1 MTPGNVAIEGESGGT
16 SERTES
22 ARPPTGRSAAEL
34 AALLAAAEARIVD
47 LEERHIATVD
57 ALHDGLFI
65 VGPGAKLEYA
75 NTSAIE
81 LFGYSQEDLVKPETW
96 IDLAPINE
104 AGRPAGPNEHST
116 LICFRTG
123 EPVEAIMGVHTAH
136 HGLRWL
142 DSTSIPILRDGTVR
156 GVVTTFTDITEQRQ
170 AAELLL
176 ASEQRFRLLTESL
189 PVGVY
194 QTDAMNEVTYV
205 NPKWCEITEIAE
217 EDAIGLRFI
226 DHIHPDD
233 VDPAAEQFR
242 QSRISQ
248 GGFRMQMRFTTGT
261 GKLRWL
267 STYGVPTFDDE
278 TGKLRSLIGSIEDVT
293 PYVTA
298 QESLTHAATH
308 DPLTDLPNRS
318 LMLDHLELAL
328 SRTERDR
335 SRVALL
341 FLDLDR
347 FKQVND
353 TMGHDAGDDLL
364 VEVARRL
371 GGIVRPSDT
380 VSRIG
385 GDEFVVLC
393 TEVADEHHALAVA
406 QRVLSVIEAEPFHLW
421 GTKIAVTASIGIA
434 LSPVGTPAHPEALLR
449 DADAAMYRA
458 KENGRARLELFDEA
472 MRIRAARRLELSD
485 ELARAVEQGDI
496 LVHYQP
502 CIDLP
507 TGRMTGVEAL
517 ARWLHP
523 TRGMLPPSEFIPIA
537 EETGL
542 IVGLGLRVLA
552 TACRQICVWEDLL
565 GDDAPRVHV
574 NISAR
579 QLSANNLPLIVRQL
593 LDQSEIDPA
602 NLCLE
607 ITESVLMEDAASAV
621 DALERLKQLGVALA
635 IDDFG
640 TGYSSLSYLRR
651 FPIDVLKVDQSFI
664 AGLGPDPED
673 SAIVAAIISLA
684 RSLDLVPL
692 AEGVETLEQVALL
705 EALGC
710 TGAQGY
716 LFAKPMAAEDLT
728 PLILASLGR

>member
-1 MTPGNVAIEGESGGT
+1 
-16 SERTES
+16 
-22 ARPPTGRSAAEL
+22 
-34 AALLAAAEARIVD
+34 
-47 LEERHIATVD
+47 
-57 ALHDGLFI
+57 
-65 VGPGAKLEYA
+65 
-75 NTSAIE
+75 
-81 LFGYSQEDLVKPETW
+81 
-96 IDLAPINE
+96 
-104 AGRPAGPNEHST
+104 
-116 LICFRTG
+116 
-123 EPVEAIMGVHTAH
+123 MGVTTRH

-142 DSTSIPILRDGTVR
+142 DSTSIPIVRDGEVR
-156 GVVTTFTDITEQRQ
+156 GVVTTFTDVTEQRQ
-170 AAELLL
+170 AADLLR
-176 ASEQRFRLLTESL
+176 ASEERFRTLTEAL

-194 QTDAMNEVTYV
+194 QTNERNEITYV
-205 NPKWCEITEIAE
+205 NPKWCEIAEIPE
-217 EDAIGLRFI
+217 QDAIGLRFV
-226 DHIHPDD
+226 DLIHPDD
-233 VDPAAEQFR
+233 VDSAAEQIR
-242 QSRISQ
+242 QSRTSRRA
-248 GGFRMQMRFTTGT
+248 FRTQLRFRTGT

-267 STYGVPTFDDE
+267 STYGVPTFDEE
-278 TGKLRSLIGSIEDVT
+278 TGRLQSLIGSVEDVT
-293 PYVTA
+293 PFITA

-318 LMLDHLELAL
+318 LLLDHLDLAL
-328 SRTERDR
+328 SRTTRDD

-347 FKQVND
+347 FKSIND

-371 GGIVRPSDT
+371 STIVRPSDT
-380 VSRIG
+380 VARLG

-393 TEVADEHHALAVA
+393 NEVADEHHALAVA
-406 QRVLSVIEAEPFHLW
+406 QRVLSVIEAEPFRLW
-421 GTKIAVTASIGIA
+421 GTKVAVTASIGIA
-434 LSPVGTPAHPEALLR
+434 LSPVGIPAHPEALLR

-472 MRIRAARRLELSD
+472 MRIRASRRLELAD

-496 LVHYQP
+496 FVHYQP

-517 ARWLHP
+517 ARWSHP
-523 TRGMLPPSEFIPIA
+523 VRGMLPPSEFIPIA

-552 TACRQICVWEDLL
+552 TACRQIRVWEDLL

-574 NISAR
+574 NLSAR
-579 QLSANNLPLIVRQL
+579 QLSANNLPVIVQQL
-593 LDQSEIDPA
+593 VDQVQIDPG

-621 DALERLKQLGVALA
+621 DALTRLKDLGIALA

-651 FPIDVLKVDQSFI
+651 FPVDVIKVDRSFVS
-664 AGLGPDPED
+664 GLGPDPED
-673 SAIVAAIISLA
+673 SAIVAAIISLSQ
-684 RSLDLVPL
+684 SLDLEPL
-692 AEGVETLEQVALL
+692 AEGVETPEQVALL
-705 EALGC
+705 ESFGC

-716 LFAKPMAAEDLT
+716 LFAKPMTADELT
-728 PLILASLGR
+728 PLLLASFGR